1 MCGLGAMLH
10 VKLIGTPRIEDSASD
25 VGEVRG
31 QKPWA
36 VLAWVL
42 LTDRALNR
50 RELSAELFPDADD
63 PLGSLRWCLAKLPR
77 AFGLSE
83 LFIGDPISRELPPS
97 ITVDVRAFWDG
108 ELDICAVG
116 ELLAGV
122 DLPCGPEFST
132 WLLVARQQV
141 AARIAALLGEATI
154 AALSRGHN
162 ERAVELA
169 ELSARRSPFDEGAH
183 VLLVKSLV
191 MAGSRQAA
199 LEHVIEVE
207 TLFRKEL
214 GGDPSPALAL
224 RSAARASVAEEPP
237 GVWTSAL
244 ASTLLHA
251 GRAAVAPGAIDAGLD
266 CLRRAG
272 TQAETSGDRA
282 FFGQCLYELGSALV
296 HSAWGFDDEGSLLL
310 EQAALVA
317 RGAGDMPTAVASLR
331 ERGYADALAGRRPE
345 AHKHL
350 QPAREL
356 ADADVALLAG
366 GHAISAF
373 NLADWGRF
381 DEGIVEYQEAV
392 ELARRS
398 ADRGREAW
406 ALGLGGWAL
415 IASGQSRDAVSWLTR
430 CLTLVRDDKWVSFE
444 PWPVAVLAGANLGD
458 QHDHP
463 TARNAFEQCFAMSC
477 QLDDPCWEVRVV
489 ALCAKTHLDNLLP
502 RGIALLSS
510 HR

>member
-10 VKLIGTPRIEDSASD
+10 VKLIGTPRIEDSAGD

-31 QKPWA
+31 RKPWA
-36 VLAWVL
+36 VLARVL

-63 PLGSLRWCLAKLPR
+63 PLGSLRWCLAGLPR

-97 ITVDVRAFWDG
+97 ITVDVRAFWVG
-108 ELDICAVG
+108 ELDICEVG
-116 ELLAGV
+116 ELLEGV
-122 DLPCGPEFST
+122 DPPCGPEFST
-132 WLLVARQQV
+132 WLLVATQQV
-141 AARIAALLGEATI
+141 AARIAALLREATI
-154 AALSRGHN
+154 TALSRGHN

-199 LEHVIEVE
+199 LEHVIEIE
-207 TLFRKEL
+207 TLFRKKL
-214 GGDPSPALAL
+214 GGDPSPAL

-251 GRAAVAPGAIDAGLD
+251 GRAAVATCAIDAGLD

-272 TQAETSGDRA
+272 AQAETSGDRA
-282 FFGQCLYELGSALV
+282 LFGQCLYELRSALV
-296 HSAWGFDDEGSLLL
+296 HSVRGFDDEGSLLL
-310 EQAALVA
+310 EPAALVA
-317 RGAGDMPTAVASLR
+317 RAAGAMPTAVASLR

-350 QPAREL
+350 QLAREL
-356 ADADVALLAG
+356 ADADVGLLAG
-366 GHAISAF
+366 VHAISAF

-381 DEGIVEYQEAV
+381 DEGIVE
-392 ELARRS
+392 
-398 ADRGREAW
+398 
-406 ALGLGGWAL
+406 
-415 IASGQSRDAVSWLTR
+415 
-430 CLTLVRDDKWVSFE
+430 
-444 PWPVAVLAGANLGD
+444 
-458 QHDHP
+458 
-463 TARNAFEQCFAMSC
+463 
-477 QLDDPCWEVRVV
+477 
-489 ALCAKTHLDNLLP
+489 
-502 RGIALLSS
+502 
-510 HR
+510 